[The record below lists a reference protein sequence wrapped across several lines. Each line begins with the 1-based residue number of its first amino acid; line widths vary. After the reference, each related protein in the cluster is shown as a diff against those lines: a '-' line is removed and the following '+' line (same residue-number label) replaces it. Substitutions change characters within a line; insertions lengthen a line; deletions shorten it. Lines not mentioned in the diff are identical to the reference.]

1 LLDISYS
8 FTFTLLIAL
17 FSEIEKIGNMD
28 ITIKQIL
35 ENIEH
40 LLRAQ
45 SLQNKTVLTI
55 DEVAEFTGLSKL
67 YLYKL
72 TSKNE
77 IPHSK
82 PNGKNVFFNKSEI
95 ENWLLRNRQATN
107 EELENEAEN
116 YSVNKLRKF

>member
-1 LLDISYS
+1 MES
-8 FTFTLLIAL
+8 
-17 FSEIEKIGNMD
+17 
-28 ITIKQIL
+28 ITIEQRL
-35 ENIEH
+35 EKIEH
-40 LLRAQ
+40 LLAAQ
-45 SLQNKTVLTI
+45 SLQNKTVLNI
-55 DEVAEFTGLSKL
+55 DEVAQFTGLSKL

-107 EELENEAEN
+107 EELETEAIN
-116 YSVNKLRKF
+116 YVVNKR

>member
-1 LLDISYS
+1 MEKMTIEQRL
-8 FTFTLLIAL
+8 
-17 FSEIEKIGNMD
+17 EKIE
-28 ITIKQIL
+28 Q
-35 ENIEH
+35 
-40 LLRAQ
+40 LLNTQ
-45 SLQNKTVLTI
+45 SLQNKIVLNI

-95 ENWLLRNRQATN
+95 EQWLLRNRQATN
-107 EELENEAEN
+107 EELQNEAVN
-116 YSVNKLRKF
+116 YSVNKLRNF

>member
-1 LLDISYS
+1 MTIEQRL
-8 FTFTLLIAL
+8 
-17 FSEIEKIGNMD
+17 EKIE
-28 ITIKQIL
+28 Q
-35 ENIEH
+35 
-40 LLRAQ
+40 LLNTQ
-45 SLQNKTVLTI
+45 SLQNKIVLNI

-95 ENWLLRNRQATN
+95 EQWLLRNRQATN
-107 EELENEAEN
+107 EELQNEAVN
-116 YSVNKLRKF
+116 YSVNKLRNF

>member
-1 LLDISYS
+1 MEKMTIEQRL
-8 FTFTLLIAL
+8 
-17 FSEIEKIGNMD
+17 EKIEK
-28 ITIKQIL
+28 
-35 ENIEH
+35 
-40 LLRAQ
+40 LLNTQ
-45 SLQNKTVLTI
+45 SLHNKIVLNI

-95 ENWLLRNRQATN
+95 EQWLLRNRQATN
-107 EELENEAEN
+107 EELQNEAVN
-116 YSVNKLRKF
+116 YSVNKLRNF

>member
-1 LLDISYS
+1 METMTIDQRLDKIEQLL
-8 FTFTLLIAL
+8 T
-17 FSEIEKIGNMD
+17 
-28 ITIKQIL
+28 
-35 ENIEH
+35 
-40 LLRAQ
+40 AQ
-45 SLQNKTVLTI
+45 SLQNKTVLNI
-55 DEVAEFTGLSKL
+55 DEVSQFTGLSKL

-107 EELENEAEN
+107 EELEEEAIN
-116 YSVNKLRKF
+116 YSVNKLKKHY

>member
-1 LLDISYS
+1 MTIEQRL
-8 FTFTLLIAL
+8 
-17 FSEIEKIGNMD
+17 EKIEK
-28 ITIKQIL
+28 
-35 ENIEH
+35 
-40 LLRAQ
+40 LLNTQ
-45 SLQNKTVLTI
+45 SLHNKIVLNI

-95 ENWLLRNRQATN
+95 EQWLLRNRQATN
-107 EELENEAEN
+107 EELQNEAVN
-116 YSVNKLRKF
+116 YSVNKLRNF

>member
-1 LLDISYS
+1 MTIDQRLDKIEQLL
-8 FTFTLLIAL
+8 T
-17 FSEIEKIGNMD
+17 
-28 ITIKQIL
+28 
-35 ENIEH
+35 
-40 LLRAQ
+40 AQ
-45 SLQNKTVLTI
+45 SLQNKTVLNI
-55 DEVAEFTGLSKL
+55 DEVSQFTGLSKL

-107 EELENEAEN
+107 EELEEEAIN
-116 YSVNKLRKF
+116 YSVNKLKKHY

>member
-1 LLDISYS
+1 ME
-8 FTFTLLIAL
+8 T
-17 FSEIEKIGNMD
+17 
-28 ITIKQIL
+28 ITIDQRLDK
-35 ENIEH
+35 IEQ
-40 LLRAQ
+40 LLTTQ
-45 SLQNKTVLTI
+45 SLQNKTVLNI
-55 DEVAEFTGLSKL
+55 DEVAQFTGLSKL

-107 EELENEAEN
+107 EELEEEAIN
-116 YSVNKLRKF
+116 YSVNKLKNHH

>member
-1 LLDISYS
+1 MLDISYS

>member
-1 LLDISYS
+1 METMTIDQRLDKIEQ
-8 FTFTLLIAL
+8 LI
-17 FSEIEKIGNMD
+17 
-28 ITIKQIL
+28 T
-35 ENIEH
+35 
-40 LLRAQ
+40 AQ
-45 SLQNKTVLTI
+45 SLQNKTVLNI
-55 DEVAEFTGLSKL
+55 DEVAQFTGLSKL

-107 EELENEAEN
+107 EELENEAIN
-116 YSVNKLRKF
+116 YSVNKLKGSI